1 MANRPQAQRKQK
13 TPPPDSEAARLSA
26 KSKVQALRKIE
37 ITRMTK
43 EGLTAE
49 EIYENLTSRG
59 MELKKGVATVLR
71 LQSAW
76 KLTHNEKRW
85 VENFRHQRHK
95 QARAQQLQAFR
106 DIARELDVEDV
117 DTWLAAK
124 MKEDAARR
132 ARHELALK
140 LMGEHAPK
148 NPERRK
154 LQRSRLK
161 SGTGSGRT
169 VQPEDDESASDSDA
183 GPGYESEYPGASADD
198 GFVALKGQTDIE
210 MNDDDELQGEE
221 IAVGVPGRDFAR
233 MDKTAP
239 QSYTAPRAS
248 LGFSPIQSRTAA
260 LLDPRLSVP
269 STSLPTG
276 TLASQD
282 ASSEC
287 PVEHS
292 TQSQP
297 IREPVPIPTIESPA
311 APAPDPTTQNDPPY
325 FGPSFDTTSPLP
337 QSSPLKAPK
346 PAPAL
351 ATIGTP
357 ATPSPTLVLRPG
369 EVEANK
375 TALSTLD
382 QYTAAAQAYKNI
394 LQARNDNK
402 PLAGSLTGLP
412 PSSKEVDAARRALKE
427 VTQAMMMSLE

>member
-1 MANRPQAQRKQK
+1 
-13 TPPPDSEAARLSA
+13 
-26 KSKVQALRKIE
+26 
-37 ITRMTK
+37 
-43 EGLTAE
+43 
-49 EIYENLTSRG
+49 

-106 DIARELDVEDV
+106 DIAKELDVEDV

-140 LMGEHAPK
+140 LMGEHAPR

-154 LQRSRLK
+154 LQRSRMK
-161 SGTGSGRT
+161 SGTGKGQT
-169 VQPEDDESASDSDA
+169 QPEDDESASDSDA

-198 GFVALKGQTDIE
+198 GFVPLKGQTDIE
-210 MNDDDELQGEE
+210 MNDDDELQGEDS
-221 IAVGVPGRDFAR
+221 AVGVSGRDFAR
-233 MDKTAP
+233 MDKTIP

-248 LGFSPIQSRTAA
+248 PGFSPIESRTAA

-269 STSLPTG
+269 CTSLPTG

-287 PVEHS
+287 PVEDS
-292 TQSQP
+292 PQSQP
-297 IREPVPIPTIESPA
+297 IKEPVPIPIIDSP
-311 APAPDPTTQNDPPY
+311 PAPDPTAQTDPPY

-351 ATIGTP
+351 ATMDIP
-357 ATPSPTLVLRPG
+357 ITPSPTLVLRPG
-369 EVEANK
+369 EAEANK

-382 QYTAAAQAYKNI
+382 QYTAAAQAYKKI

-412 PSSKEVDAARRALKE
+412 PSSKEADVAKQTLKK
-427 VTQAMMMSLE
+427 VTQAMMMSLD

>member
-1 MANRPQAQRKQK
+1 M
-13 TPPPDSEAARLSA
+13 
-26 KSKVQALRKIE
+26 
-37 ITRMTK
+37 TR

-49 EIYENLTSRG
+49 EIYGNLTSRG

-76 KLTHNEKRW
+76 KLTHDEKRW

-117 DTWLAAK
+117 DAWLAAK

-148 NPERRK
+148 NPERRR
-154 LQRSRLK
+154 LQRSRTK
-161 SGTGSGRT
+161 SGTGKGQA
-169 VQPEDDESASDSDA
+169 QPEDDASASDSDA
-183 GPGYESEYPGASADD
+183 GPGYESEYPGPGADD
-198 GFVALKGQTDIE
+198 GFAPLKGQTDID
-210 MNDDDELQGEE
+210 MNDDEELQGGEG
-221 IAVGVPGRDFAR
+221 AVGVPERVFAR
-233 MDKTAP
+233 MDNKTVP
-239 QSYTAPRAS
+239 QSYGAPGLPPGS
-248 LGFSPIQSRTAA
+248 SPPMQSRTVA

-269 STSLPTG
+269 STYLPTG

-282 ASSEC
+282 ASSER
-287 PVEHS
+287 PVED
-292 TQSQP
+292 TPQSQP
-297 IREPVPIPTIESPA
+297 TTEPVPIPAIGSLS
-311 APAPDPTTQNDPPY
+311 APDLTTQNDSQY
-325 FGPSFDTTSPLP
+325 FGPPFDTTSPRP
-337 QSSPLKAPK
+337 RSSPPKAPK
-346 PAPAL
+346 SGPAL
-351 ATIGTP
+351 ATAAAP
-357 ATPSPTLVLRPG
+357 VTPSPTLVLRPG

-382 QYTAAAQAYKNI
+382 QYTAAAQAYKMM
-394 LQARNDNK
+394 LQARNTNK

-412 PSSKEVDAARRALKE
+412 PSSKEVDAAKRTLKE